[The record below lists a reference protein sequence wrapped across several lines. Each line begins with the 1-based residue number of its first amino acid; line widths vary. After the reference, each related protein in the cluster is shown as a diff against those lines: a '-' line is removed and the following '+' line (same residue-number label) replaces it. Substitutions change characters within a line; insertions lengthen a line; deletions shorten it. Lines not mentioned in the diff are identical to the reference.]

1 MADLPI
7 VVAITGASGAMY
19 GIRLVETLASL
30 KRKIFLMITKPAR
43 LVMEAETDLKAERL
57 AGEKFWKNIFDKKTL
72 KYISYF
78 DYHDVSTLPASG
90 SYRTAGMIVAPCS
103 GATLSAVANGSSRD
117 LVERAAEVTIKEGRK
132 LALIL
137 RETPLSA
144 IYIENML
151 KLARLGVH
159 ILPAAPAFYQRPQH
173 IEDLYNFMVG
183 RVLDLYGIEHKLY
196 KRWSK
201 S

>member
-1 MADLPI
+1 MADLPM
-7 VVAITGASGAMY
+7 VVAITGASGVMY

-30 KRKIFLMITKPAR
+30 KRKIFLMVTKPAR
-43 LVMEAETDLKAERL
+43 IVMETETNLKTEQL
-57 AGEKFWKNIFDKKTL
+57 AGEKFWKNIFDKNTL

-78 DYHDVSTLPASG
+78 DYRDVSTLPASG
-90 SYRTAGMIVAPCS
+90 SYRTAGMIVAPSS
-103 GATLSAVANGSSRD
+103 GATLSAIANGSSRD

-159 ILPAAPAFYQRPQH
+159 ILPAAPAFYQRPQR
-173 IEDLYNFMVG
+173 IEDLYDFMAG
-183 RVLDLYGIEHKLY
+183 RALDLFGIEHTSY

>member
-1 MADLPI
+1 MVDAPI
-7 VVAITGASGAMY
+7 VVAITGASGVMY
-19 GIRLVETLASL
+19 GIRLVETLATL
-30 KRKIFLMITKPAR
+30 KRKVFLMITKPAR
-43 LVMEAETDLKAERL
+43 MVMETETDLDARQL
-57 AGEKFWKNIFDKKTL
+57 AGEKFWQNIFDKKTQ
-72 KYISYF
+72 KYITYF

-90 SYRTAGMIVAPCS
+90 SYRTAGMIVAPSS
-103 GATLSAVANGSSRD
+103 GATLSAIANGSSRD

-144 IYIENML
+144 IALENML

-159 ILPAAPAFYQRPQH
+159 ILPAAPAFYQRPRQ
-173 IEDLYNFMVG
+173 IEDLYDFMVG
-183 RVLDLYGIEHKLY
+183 RALDLFGIEHKLY

>member
-7 VVAITGASGAMY
+7 IVAITGASGAMY
-19 GIRLVETLASL
+19 GIRLVETLALL
-30 KRKIFLMITKPAR
+30 KRKVFLMITNPAR
-43 LVMEAETDLKAERL
+43 IVMEAETDLNAKQL
-57 AGEKFWKNIFDKKTL
+57 AGEKFWQNIFDKKTQ
-72 KYISYF
+72 KYITYF

-90 SYRTAGMIVAPCS
+90 SYRTAGMIVAPSS
-103 GATLSAVANGSSRD
+103 GATLSAIANGSSRD

-144 IYIENML
+144 IALENML

-159 ILPAAPAFYQRPQH
+159 ILPAAPAFYQRPQR
-173 IEDLYNFMVG
+173 IEDLYDFMVG
-183 RVLDLYGIEHKLY
+183 RALDLFGIEHKLY

>member
-1 MADLPI
+1 MVDAPI
-7 VVAITGASGAMY
+7 VVAITGASGVMY
-19 GIRLVETLASL
+19 GIRLVETLATL
-30 KRKIFLMITKPAR
+30 KRKVFLMITKPAR
-43 LVMEAETDLKAERL
+43 MVMETETDLDARQL
-57 AGEKFWKNIFDKKTL
+57 AGEKFWQNIFDKKTQ
-72 KYISYF
+72 KYITYF

-90 SYRTAGMIVAPCS
+90 SYRTAGMIVAPSS
-103 GATLSAVANGSSRD
+103 GATLSAIANGSSRD

-137 RETPLSA
+137 RETPLTA
-144 IYIENML
+144 IALQNML

-159 ILPAAPAFYQRPQH
+159 ILPAAPAFYQRPRQ
-173 IEDLYNFMVG
+173 IEDLYDFMVG
-183 RVLDLYGIEHKLY
+183 RALDLFGIEHKLY